1 MLEGLSTEGAA
12 ALAAGFS
19 IGVGAF
25 AAAWSQG
32 AIGSALMGAIA
43 ERPEIEGKAIV
54 YLVLPEVLAVLAFII
69 AFLLISIAQVA
80 H

>member
-1 MLEGLSTEGAA
+1 MVELLGTEGAA
-12 ALAAGFS
+12 ALAAGIA
-19 IGVGAF
+19 IGLGAF

-69 AFLLISIAQVA
+69 AFLLIGIAQVA

>member
-1 MLEGLSTEGAA
+1 MLEGLEVGAGA
-12 ALAAGFS
+12 ALAAGFAM
-19 IGVGAF
+19 GVGAL

-54 YLVLPEVLAVLAFII
+54 YLVLPEVLAVLSFII
-69 AFLLISIAQVA
+69 AFLLIGTVSSN
-80 H
+80 